1 MPGVDMS
8 TRKQVMP
15 SCLGAAGLVRARQ
28 MPQSA
33 SLAMVVHTFWPV
45 SDQPPSTRSARV
57 ASDARSEPAPGS
69 ENSWHHVSSWRSDG
83 AMNCS
88 CWARGAV
95 GDERGQHPPRHL
107 QVRAA
112 DAGGPELLVDHQLLE
127 RAGRPGPTARGQ
139 WGQIQPGSARRVFQ
153 LDRSSRR
160 DGGHRGPHRGPVAP
174 RPLRG
179 RSSCSV
185 RRVPATAASSDL
197 GAPPAG
203 SPSRE

>member
-88 CWARGAV
+88 CWAAV
-95 GDERGQHPPRHL
+95 PWAMRVGSTHPATCRCGRRMPAARNSSSITSCSSGPDPRPH
-107 QVRAA
+107 
-112 DAGGPELLVDHQLLE
+112 GS
-127 RAGRPGPTARGQ
+127 GQ
-139 WGQIQPGSARRVFQ
+139 WGQIQPWSARRVFQ
-153 LDRSSRR
+153 RDRSSAAMAATAARTASR
-160 DGGHRGPHRGPVAP
+160 WASAAA
-174 RPLRG
+174 G

-185 RRVPATAASSDL
+185 RRVPATAASST
-197 GAPPAG
+197 ASRHRAG
-203 SPSRE
+203 SPLRE